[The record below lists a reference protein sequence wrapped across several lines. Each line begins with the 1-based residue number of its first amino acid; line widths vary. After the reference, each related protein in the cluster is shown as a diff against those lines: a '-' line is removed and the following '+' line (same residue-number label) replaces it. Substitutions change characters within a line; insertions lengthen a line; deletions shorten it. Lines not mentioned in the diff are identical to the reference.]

1 MAALIVL
8 ASVAASATASN
19 AVLSGPARIS
29 VLTESLFRL
38 EWDAERRFV
47 DEPSLIFESA
57 SSQLPAVE
65 FTVARPNSSAVV
77 ITTRRAELRFSLAP
91 GANASSF
98 SADNLG
104 ATFELNATH
113 RGSWAP
119 GAQATDNLGSTTSSM
134 DCCEPP
140 APRVRAPAALSS
152 LIAYWQTTSRRTAPR
167 RRGRASRPTA

>member
-8 ASVAASATASN
+8 ASVAASAAASN
-19 AVLSGPARIS
+19 RVLSGPARLT

-38 EWDAERRFV
+38 EWDTERRFV

-77 ITTRRAELRFSLAP
+77 ITTRRAELRFSLPP
-91 GANASSF
+91 GANASVF
-98 SADNLG
+98 SAENLG

-113 RGSWAP
+113 RASWAP
-119 GAQATDNLGSTTSSM
+119 GAQATENLGSTTSSM

-140 APRVRAPAALSS
+140 PRVRAPAALSS

-167 RRGRASRPTA
+167 RRGRASRRTA

>member
-1 MAALIVL
+1 MAALLVL
-8 ASVAASATASN
+8 ASVATSAASN
-19 AVLSGPARIS
+19 AVLSGPARLT

-38 EWDAERRFV
+38 EWDTERRFV

-77 ITTRRAELRFSLAP
+77 ITTRRAELRFSLPP
-91 GANASSF
+91 GANASAGF
-98 SADNLG
+98 SAENLG

-119 GAQATDNLGSTTSSM
+119 GAQDTQNLGSTTSSM
-134 DCCEPP
+134 DCC
-140 APRVRAPAALSS
+140 
-152 LIAYWQTTSRRTAPR
+152 
-167 RRGRASRPTA
+167 